1 MASTTEREFV
11 NPDADAQYNL
21 AWMYDNGKGV
31 TQDYKEAVKW
41 YRLSAEQGHALAQ
54 SNLGA
59 MYANG
64 EGVIQDDVYAHM
76 WSNIAAANGQSGAQ
90 ENRDM
95 VAKRMTSSQLAKVQK
110 LARECVAKDYKGC

>member
-41 YRLSAEQGHALAQ
+41 F
-54 SNLGA
+54 
-59 MYANG
+59 
-64 EGVIQDDVYAHM
+64 
-76 WSNIAAANGQSGAQ
+76 
-90 ENRDM
+90 
-95 VAKRMTSSQLAKVQK
+95 QLAAINGDDHAKQK
-110 LARECVAKDYKGC
+110 LANFASP